1 MFHQVRV
8 RPEDASAF
16 RFLWRR
22 PGSSEPPD
30 TYQMDVQIFGAV
42 SSPSICAHSLQ
53 QAAKDCGPDSAAVLQ
68 QVVDHFYVDN
78 WLTSFRTVQ
87 EAKDAAATVYQALM
101 DRGFEL
107 AKWGSS
113 SKAVLMSLPGVTT
126 STRNMD
132 LEDLPVERTLGLILD
147 FNQD

>member
-1 MFHQVRV
+1 M
-8 RPEDASAF
+8 
-16 RFLWRR
+16 
-22 PGSSEPPD
+22 
-30 TYQMDVQIFGAV
+30 
-42 SSPSICAHSLQ
+42 
-53 QAAKDCGPDSAAVLQ
+53 LQ

-101 DRGFEL
+101 DRGFEI
-107 AKWGSS
+107 AQWGSS
-113 SKAVLMSLPGVTT
+113 SKAFLMSLPGVAT